1 MKGKPCFHWAASCS
15 SAGTGSHL
23 SSVFLHQVA
32 KEDRKKKRKGSFLLK
47 SILFICISI
56 PSLKIV
62 SSILF
67 FYIPYVCVSIKRE
80 IYIIKAYIYIYNYVW
95 FSLLYGRNQHNTI
108 KIILQLKSN
117 KSINKISHGSQLWVT
132 QWNHEPCHAGPL
144 RTDGLWWRV
153 LTDRLWFAGEGN
165 GKLLQQS
172 LCPWE
177 PHEQYEKAKVN

>member
-1 MKGKPCFHWAASCS
+1 MKRKPCFHWAASCS

-23 SSVFLHQVA
+23 SSVFSHQVA
-32 KEDRKKKRKGSFLLK
+32 EEDRKKNRKGRVLLK

-56 PSLKIV
+56 PSLKIG

-67 FYIPYVCVSIKRE
+67 FYILYICVNIKRE
-80 IYIIKAYIYIYNYVW
+80 IYIIKAYIKKIYIYNYVW

-132 QWNHEPCHAGPL
+132 QWNHEPCHSGPL
-144 RTDGLWWRV
+144 RMDGVMVESSGWQTVVHWRREWQTTSAV
-153 LTDRLWFAGEGN
+153 TL
-165 GKLLQQS
+165 S
-172 LCPWE
+172 LRTPWTL
-177 PHEQYEKAKVN
+177 